1 MRSNLSQLLSDCW
14 LHSTYG
20 MIAAM
25 LRRFSLTLILTIILA
40 FLLTAC
46 GPGRLPE
53 QVIVSFTS
61 DGDTQELTLP
71 QGSTVRDA
79 LRTASVTL
87 AELDR
92 VRPPETSLL
101 TSGMGITVTRVI
113 QTSEQVTETIPYG
126 SQTQPDTTL
135 LPSERRILQA
145 GRNGILA
152 THYRLTYQDGQL
164 INKVELSQEVIAT
177 PVPEIARV
185 GLEDDFTTVPLSGT
199 LVYLSNNNAYAVRDT
214 SGNKR
219 ALTTEGDLD
228 AHVFS
233 LSSDGRWLLYT
244 RGNTSTLNSLWVVD
258 TTLATPEPQEL
269 KINGVLWA
277 GFAPDSQ
284 SIAYS
289 RGEPSPGLPGWKAL
303 NDLSI
308 LPFTTGKLGK
318 SKEIIKASATTPY
331 AWWGTTYDW
340 SPDGKRLAY
349 ANTAAIGLISPT
361 AKITRTLPLIDFAAY
376 NTRSTWAWTPTI
388 SWSPDGQFLIAPI
401 HSPSPSGESDEDSP
415 AFDVAALQISG
426 TLQPRLAVG
435 AGMWAA
441 PQWLGLDPANR
452 QIVFGMSETPYA
464 SDTSRYFL
472 NIMDR
477 DGSNRRLL
485 FPAAGLPGIRGLPDF
500 TIAPDGRGLIVAY
513 QGDLYWINLNTGLT
527 RRLSADGSISFPR
540 WAR

>member
-1 MRSNLSQLLSDCW
+1 
-14 LHSTYG
+14 

-25 LRRFSLTLILTIILA
+25 LRRFAFSLILFITLA
-40 FLLTAC
+40 YLLAAC

-53 QVIVSFTS
+53 QVIVSLAS
-61 DGDTQELTLP
+61 DGETQELTLP
-71 QGSTVRDA
+71 QGSLVRDA
-79 LRTASVTL
+79 LRAASVTL

-101 TSGMGITVTRVI
+101 TPDLRITVTRVI

-126 SQTQPDTTL
+126 TQTQPDTTL
-135 LPSERRILQA
+135 LPGERRILQA
-145 GRNGILA
+145 GRNGTLA
-152 THYRLTYQDGQL
+152 TNYRLTYEDGKL
-164 INKVELSQEVIAT
+164 VNRVEINQEVIAT

-185 GLEDDFTTVPLSGT
+185 GLKDDFNTVPLSGT
-199 LVYLSNNNAYAVRDT
+199 LVYLSNNNAYVMRDT

-219 ALTTEGDLD
+219 MLTAEGDLD

-233 LSSDGRWLLYT
+233 LSPDGRWLLYT
-244 RGNTSTLNSLWVVD
+244 RGNTLTLNSLWMVD
-258 TTLATPEPQEL
+258 TTLATPEPKAL
-269 KINGVLWA
+269 NINGVLWA
-277 GFAPDSQ
+277 DFAPDSQ

-289 RGEPSPGLPGWKAL
+289 RAEPSPGLPGWKAL

-308 LPFTTGKLGK
+308 LPFNNGKLGK
-318 SKEIIKASATTPY
+318 SKEIIKASASAPY
-331 AWWGTTYDW
+331 AWWGTTFDW

-349 ANTAAIGLISPT
+349 ANTASIGLISPT
-361 AKITRTLPLIDFAAY
+361 AKITRTIPIVNFAPY
-376 NTRSTWAWTPTI
+376 NTRSTWAWAPTL

-441 PQWLGLDPANR
+441 PQWLGLNPANR

-485 FPAAGLPGIRGLPDF
+485 FPTDGQPGLRGLPDF
-500 TIAPDGRGLIVAY
+500 AITPDGRGLVVAY

-527 RRLSADGSISFPR
+527 RRLTADGSISFPR